1 MRFALLKTMVV
12 SVFSLMLSYSAAQQ
26 NTARNTP
33 VLFICEHGN
42 VKSLMAASYFNQMA
56 NKRGLPFHAVA
67 RGTHPNSTTVPPGVV
82 DTLRAEGVDVSSF
95 HPSMLSNSDLSTSA
109 RVIAIGVELTPDSR
123 QLAQTSVEEW
133 NDIPPATLSYA
144 ATQQALKAHV
154 ERLVDELSKATA
166 SPRSSSAGK

>member
-1 MRFALLKTMVV
+1 VAFGGLWWLLP
-12 SVFSLMLSYSAAQQ
+12 SAFCYRLSAILA
-26 NTARNTP
+26 P
-33 VLFICEHGN
+33 H
-42 VKSLMAASYFNQMA
+42 
-56 NKRGLPFHAVA
+56 KRGTRRLLYPAIRIIQRPGEHIRYSHAV
-67 RGTHPNSTTVPPGVV
+67 R
-82 DTLRAEGVDVSSF
+82 LRAEGVDVSSF